1 METLNKEIQASIGPK
16 DAVTRLKDGN
26 QRFLH
31 NKKTERDL
39 LIQVEKTGSGQ
50 FPFAALLSCID
61 SRVPAELVFDQGIG
75 DIFNVRVAGNIV
87 NEDVLG
93 SLEYSCKVAGSKL
106 VLVLGHTRCGAVTS
120 ACKHVELGNIT
131 PLLSKIQPAV
141 SSVVKGDLTPE
152 VIEEVAVKNV
162 ENSIEQIRKD
172 SPILKKMEDNGEI
185 VIAGAIYDVATGSV
199 EFL

>member
-1 METLNKEIQASIGPK
+1 METLTKEIQASIRPN
-16 DAVTRLKDGN
+16 DAVTRLKEGN
-26 QRFLH
+26 KRFLQ
-31 NKKTERDL
+31 NKKTKRDL
-39 LIQVEKTGSGQ
+39 LTQVEKTGSGQ

-87 NEDVLG
+87 NEDILG

-131 PLLSKIQPAV
+131 PLLDKIQPAV
-141 SSVVKGDLTPE
+141 GSVVKGDLTPE
-152 VIEEVAVKNV
+152 LIEEVAVKNV
-162 ENSIEQIRKD
+162 ENSIEQIRNE
-172 SPILKKMEDNGEI
+172 SPILKEMEDNGEI
-185 VIAGAIYDVATGSV
+185 VIAGAIYDVVSGAV